1 MPIAQPIPEAAL
13 SLQFVRSGGPGGQHV
28 NKTSSAVQ
36 LRLNLARSGLPDPVR
51 ARLARLAG
59 RRTNQAGEILIVADR
74 FRSQHRNREDALARL
89 NKLLVLAWRRPKK
102 RLPTAPTQAAK
113 ARRLAAKALHG
124 RKKQLRRPLR
134 EC

>member
-1 MPIAQPIPEAAL
+1 MPIAPRIPEAAL

-36 LRLNLARSGLPDPVR
+36 LRLDLAQAGLPAPVR
-51 ARLARLAG
+51 ERLARLAG
-59 RRTNQAGEILIVADR
+59 RRANQAGEILIVADR

-89 NKLLVLAWRRPKK
+89 NELLALAWRRPKK

-113 ARRLAAKALHG
+113 ARRLASKALHG
-124 RKKQLRRPLR
+124 RKKQLRRRP
-134 EC
+134 EF